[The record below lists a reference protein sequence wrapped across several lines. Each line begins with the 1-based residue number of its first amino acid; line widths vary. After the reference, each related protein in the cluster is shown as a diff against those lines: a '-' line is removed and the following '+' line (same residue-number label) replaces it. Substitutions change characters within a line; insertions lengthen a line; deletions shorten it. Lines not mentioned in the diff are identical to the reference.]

1 MKVDARALFV
11 PLVAVAVLVLT
22 IQQTIGALK
31 DSGSWKH
38 QPSKVHLVQ
47 PEDPYTRIDN
57 MLGAPASRLSTE
69 SLRNPFVFGAAR
81 SMATGTGTGPAKPA
95 KPPVAVTPTA
105 APKPTLTSIVWD
117 SDPRA
122 TVRYD
127 GKEFSVRAN
136 SLFADFSVRSITAT
150 EVVLDHN
157 GESIVLSLR
166 SKGD

>member
-1 MKVDARALFV
+1 MKIDARALFV
-11 PLVAVAVLVLT
+11 PLVALAVLVLT
-22 IQQTIGALK
+22 IEQTIGALK
-31 DSGSWKH
+31 DSGSWK
-38 QPSKVHLVQ
+38 QPARVHVVK

-57 MLGAPASRLSTE
+57 MLGAPASRLATE
-69 SLRNPFVFGAAR
+69 SLRNPFVFGSAR
-81 SMATGTGTGPAKPA
+81 VSASAGSAQPS
-95 KPPVAVTPTA
+95 KPPLAVAPPA

-150 EVVLDHN
+150 QVVLDHN

>member
-1 MKVDARALFV
+1 MKIDARALFV
-11 PLVAVAVLVLT
+11 PLVALAVLVLT

-31 DSGSWKH
+31 DSGSWK
-38 QPSKVHLVQ
+38 QPTHTHTVT

-57 MLGAPASRLSTE
+57 MLGAPASRVATE
-69 SLRNPFVFGAAR
+69 FVRNPFVFGAGR
-81 SMATGTGTGPAKPA
+81 SAASITGTGPAKLV
-95 KPPVAVTPTA
+95 KPTLAVTPPA

-150 EVVLDHN
+150 QVVLDHN

>member
-1 MKVDARALFV
+1 MKIDARALFV
-11 PLVAVAVLVLT
+11 PLVAVAVLLLT
-22 IQQTIGALK
+22 IQQTVGALK
-31 DSGSWKH
+31 DSGSWK
-38 QPSKVHLVQ
+38 QPTHTHVAA

-81 SMATGTGTGPAKPA
+81 STPSISGTGPSKTA
-95 KPPVAVTPTA
+95 KPPVAVTPPA

-150 EVVLDHN
+150 QVVLDHN